1 MKLLTMNVAKQFK
14 DESGVVNNYLA
25 MIFSI
30 VGYTLGVAGLFSD
43 HWFVNVIAVLLT
55 AEALVI
61 SAYLLHEFSHYSIFK
76 NQQLNQKWGE
86 LMTWIT
92 GSCYCTYEEIRNK
105 HMHHHVD
112 RADVI
117 SFDIRNYIIALPK
130 PIKLLVK
137 GLEFCYIPAAEI
149 MMHFMVIFLPFVV
162 PQWHRK
168 RTRIVKV
175 LLVRVFL
182 IAVMAY
188 ISIKAWLLYMLAYCI
203 LLQMLRFADTY
214 QHTYDVFVVS
224 DAGNKDNEIA
234 DDGKLRDKAYEQEHT
249 YSNLVSINHP
259 WLNLI
264 FLNFPYHNAHH
275 EKPIVPWYELPKL
288 HEKLFG
294 QPKVSAPVIPMLYCL
309 KSYHQHRLARL
320 ESDGYGN
327 IEFKDGGADDFV
339 GTVGVSF
346 LTTI

>member
-1 MKLLTMNVAKQFK
+1 MKLLTMGVAKQFR
-14 DESGVVNNYLA
+14 DEGGVVYNCLA
-25 MIFSI
+25 MIFSLA
-30 VGYTLGVAGLFSD
+30 GYTLGVAGLFSD
-43 HWFVNVIAVLLT
+43 QWIINFLGVFLT

-61 SAYLLHEFSHYSIFK
+61 SAYLLHEFSHYSIFR
-76 NQQLNQKWGE
+76 NQQMNQKWGE

-105 HMHHHVD
+105 HIHHHVD

-117 SFDIRNYIIALPK
+117 SFDIRNYIINLPK

-137 GLEFCYIPAAEI
+137 GLEFLYIPAAEI

-162 PQWHRK
+162 PQWHHK
-168 RTRIVKV
+168 RVRIAKV
-175 LLVRVFL
+175 LLLRVFL
-182 IAVMAY
+182 LAVLAY

-203 LLQMLRFADTY
+203 FLQMLRFADTY

-224 DAGNKDNEIA
+224 DAGKKENEIA
-234 DDGKLRDKAYEQEHT
+234 DDGKLRDKAYEQAHT

-288 HEKLFG
+288 HERLFG
-294 QPKVSAPVIPMLYCL
+294 KPLVSAPVIPMLYCL

-327 IEFKDGGADDFV
+327 IEFKHGGADDFI

>member
-1 MKLLTMNVAKQFK
+1 MMQLMNLLSKPFR
-14 DESGVVNNYLA
+14 DEEGVIYNALA
-25 MIFSI
+25 ILFSLI
-30 VGYTLGVAGLFSD
+30 GYVLGITGLFSD
-43 HWFVNVIAVLLT
+43 LWWVNVLAVLLT

-76 NQQLNQKWGE
+76 NQHMNQKWGE
-86 LMTWIT
+86 LMTWMT
-92 GSCYCTYEEIRNK
+92 GCCYCTYEEIRNK

-117 SFDIRNYIIALPK
+117 SFDIRNYIIQLPK
-130 PIKLLVK
+130 PFKLLVK
-137 GLEFCYIPAAEI
+137 GLEFIYIPAAEI
-149 MMHFMVIFLPFVV
+149 MMHLMVIVLPFVV
-162 PQWHRK
+162 PQWHHK
-168 RTRIVKV
+168 RARIVRV
-175 LLVRVFL
+175 LLVRISL
-182 IAVMAY
+182 LAIMAY

-203 LLQMLRFADTY
+203 MLQMLRFADTY

-224 DAGNKDNEIA
+224 DAGKKENEITH
-234 DDGKLRDKAYEQEHT
+234 DGKLRDKAYEQENT
-249 YSNLVSINHP
+249 YSNLVSIHHP

-275 EKPIVPWYELPKL
+275 EKPIVPWYALPKL

-294 QPKVSAPVIPMLYCL
+294 KLDVSAPVIPMLYCL

-327 IEFKDGGADDFV
+327 IAFKKGGADDFI
-339 GTVGVSF
+339 GTVGISF